1 MVSSTLKLG
10 ISILNGGNVE
20 VQQVTDAQDLGKN
33 GVGGM
38 WRGGW
43 VSPRSLQHPPV
54 SCHFAA
60 ENAGLPE
67 GQEGSGLL
75 SEHPGAHA
83 NMQVGPLAAVQF
95 CSPPTWAAVVPPP
108 SWARKRDRGRGAQ
121 MLEHLLGDCRG
132 R

>member
-43 VSPRSLQHPPV
+43 VSPRSLQHPRL
-54 SCHFAA
+54 
-60 ENAGLPE
+60 LPLPLQKMLDYLKDKKE
-67 GQEGSGLL
+67 VGFFQSIQALMQTCRWDPWPLSSSALLPPGLL
-75 SEHPGAHA
+75 LYPRPPGPGKGTEAEEHR
-83 NMQVGPLAAVQF
+83 
-95 CSPPTWAAVVPPP
+95 C
-108 SWARKRDRGRGAQ
+108 
-121 MLEHLLGDCRG
+121 
-132 R
+132 